1 MRPMNKRRS
10 WLLVLLLLSPVV
22 AQLQQSGPNGT
33 IYGVVVTLN
42 GEPARNL
49 RLTARPLLATGGHS
63 GDFPHTRTNQAGE
76 YRFQKLPLA
85 AYIVYADDE
94 AAGYSR
100 VSTGPLGA
108 SVSEVEIT
116 TVHPE
121 TEFNFSLPPKAG
133 FIRIHLTNRRTRA
146 PISDMTVSVL
156 PLDKA
161 DSGLFTLS
169 GGSAQLILV
178 PPDRN
183 LLLRV
188 TAEGFRE
195 WEESIGTGRPV
206 NVASGSRLMLD
217 VRLDP
222 LD

>member
-1 MRPMNKRRS
+1 MKKRRS
-10 WLLVLLLLSPVV
+10 WLLVLLLFSPVV
-22 AQLQQSGPNGT
+22 AQRLQNRPNGT
-33 IYGVVVTLN
+33 IYGVVVAVN

-49 RLTARPLLATGGHS
+49 RLIARSLLATGGGHS

-85 AYIVYADDE
+85 SYIVYADDE

-100 VSTGPLGA
+100 VSTGQPGG
-108 SVSEVEIT
+108 SVSEAEIT
-116 TVHPE
+116 ADHPE
-121 TEFNFSLPPKAG
+121 AEFDFTLPPKAG
-133 FIRIHLTNRRTRA
+133 FIRIYLTNRKTRA

-156 PLDKA
+156 PPDKP
-161 DSGLFTLS
+161 DSGLFILT
-169 GGSAQLILV
+169 GDSAQLILV

-183 LLLRV
+183 LLLHV

-195 WEESIGTGRPV
+195 WDESIGTGRPV
-206 NVASGSRLMLD
+206 NVPSGRRLVLD
-217 VRLDP
+217 VQLDP

>member
-1 MRPMNKRRS
+1 MKKKHS
-10 WLLVLLLLSPVV
+10 WLLVLLLFSPVV
-22 AQLQQSGPNGT
+22 GQQLQSGPSGT
-33 IYGVVVTLN
+33 IYGVVIALN

-49 RLTARPLLATGGHS
+49 RLTARALLATGGHS

-76 YRFQKLPLA
+76 YRFQKLSLA
-85 AYIVYADDE
+85 SYIVNADDE

-100 VSTGPLGA
+100 VSTGPLGG

-116 TVHPE
+116 ADHPE
-121 TEFNFSLPPKAG
+121 TEFDFSLPPKAG
-133 FIRIHLTNRRTRA
+133 FIRIHLTNRKNRA

-156 PLDKA
+156 PLDKP

-188 TAEGFRE
+188 SAEGFRE
-195 WEESIGTGRPV
+195 WDESIGTGRPV
-206 NVASGSRLMLD
+206 NVPSGSRLMLD
-217 VRLDP
+217 VQLDP

>member
-1 MRPMNKRRS
+1 MKKRHS
-10 WLLVLLLLSPVV
+10 WLLVLLLFSPVV
-22 AQLQQSGPNGT
+22 GQQLQSGPNGT
-33 IYGVVVTLN
+33 IYGVVVALN
-42 GEPARNL
+42 GKPARNL
-49 RLTARPLLATGGHS
+49 RLTARSLLATGGHS
-63 GDFPHTRTNQAGE
+63 GDFPHARTNQAGE

-85 AYIVYADDE
+85 SYIVYADDE
-94 AAGYSR
+94 AAGFSR
-100 VSTGPLGA
+100 VSTGLPGG

-116 TVHPE
+116 ADHPE
-121 TEFNFSLPPKAG
+121 TESDFSLPPKAG
-133 FIRIHLTNRRTRA
+133 FIRIHLTNRKTRA

-156 PLDKA
+156 PLDKP

-195 WEESIGTGRPV
+195 WDESIGTGRHV
-206 NVASGSRLMLD
+206 NVPSESRLMLD
-217 VRLDP
+217 VQLDP

>member
-1 MRPMNKRRS
+1 MKKKRS
-10 WLLVLLLLSPVV
+10 WLLVLLLFSPVV
-22 AQLQQSGPNGT
+22 AQQLQSGPNGT
-33 IYGVVVTLN
+33 IYGVVVALN
-42 GEPARNL
+42 GKPARNL
-49 RLTARPLLATGGHS
+49 RLTARSLLTTGGGHS

-85 AYIVYADDE
+85 KYIVYADDE

-100 VSTGPLGA
+100 VSTGPLGG

-116 TVHPE
+116 ANHPE
-121 TEFNFSLPPKAG
+121 TEFDFPLPPKAG
-133 FIRIHLTNRRTRA
+133 FMRIHLTNRKNRA

-156 PLDKA
+156 SLDKP
-161 DSGLFTLS
+161 DSGMFTLS
-169 GGSAQLILV
+169 GSSARSILV

-183 LLLRV
+183 LLLHV

-195 WEESIGTGRPV
+195 WDESIGIGRPV
-206 NVASGSRLMLD
+206 NVPSGHRLMLD
-217 VRLDP
+217 VELDP